1 MFAAQ
6 FVAEGNVIVVQPDA
20 AVIHQH
26 QFVDES
32 GDLGTA
38 AVILFHGGGE
48 RILVIDPDRDR
59 FDGAVGLENVIHFM
73 PHAAEHLG
81 HDGGA
86 VIVRFLAV
94 LEIGHHEKHG
104 RFAAVFRG
112 REVRLKPVEPR
123 QHHLERGFAGETAGL
138 QIDHPVQHMSGGL
151 LHHIF
156 ERVVIAA
163 GDPVGDPHQ
172 FPFEQARDMSAGV
185 VVGDVGDADLHGVP
199 EQFVTGEIVSAAGL
213 IMFALAD
220 HGEPAVLADAIES
233 QAGQRGVFTMECA
246 VERGGAGPVGTAAER
261 RSEFF
266 SDPAGQRIQ
275 FLREF
280 RRKTINLR
288 FRGFFEFGITFQSE
302 CGGGAADLVDVI
314 RPGQIRQ

>member
-1 MFAAQ
+1 MFVAQ
-6 FVAEGNVIVVQPDA
+6 FVAERNVIVVQPDA

-26 QFVDES
+26 EFVDES
-32 GDLGTA
+32 GDLGAA

-81 HDGGA
+81 HDRGA

-112 REVRLKPVEPR
+112 REVRLKSVEPR
-123 QHHLERGFAGETAGL
+123 QHHLERGFTGETAGF
-138 QIDHPVQHMSGGL
+138 QVDHPVQYMAGGL
-151 LHHIF
+151 FHHIF
-156 ERVVIAA
+156 ERILIAA

-172 FPFEQARDMSAGV
+172 FPFEQTRDMSAGV
-185 VVGDVGDADLHGVP
+185 VVGDVGDADLHGDP

-213 IMFALAD
+213 IMFAFAD
-220 HGEPAVLADAIES
+220 DSEAAVLADPVES
-233 QAGQRGVFTMECA
+233 QAGQRGVFPMECA
-246 VERGGAGPVGTAAER
+246 VERSRARSVGTTAER
-261 RSEFF
+261 GCKFF
-266 SDPAGQRIQ
+266 SDPAGQGIQ
-275 FLREF
+275 FFREF
-280 RRKTINLR
+280 HRKTVHLR
-288 FRGFFEFGITFQSE
+288 FGGFFEFRITFQSE